1 MTAQL
6 RTKVPE
12 TEQELEDWRRVHNT
26 VIPTHQ
32 LSPDDVRDRVERH
45 RILIAYVGDV
55 VIGSTTV
62 RPPMDDST
70 DVIVIAR
77 VLEEHRG
84 RGYGSELYRTA
95 LAQAEQVDADAAI
108 GTVVLSSNDDG
119 LRFAEQRGFVE
130 IERYT
135 LPGEAVPWVDLR
147 LARVTRTS

>member
-12 TEQELEDWRRVHNT
+12 TEHELEDWRRVHNT
-26 VIPTHQ
+26 VIPTHE
-32 LSPDDVRDRVERH
+32 LSLDDVRERVERH
-45 RILIAYVGDV
+45 RILVAYLGDV

-62 RPPMDDST
+62 RPPMDEST

-84 RGYGSELYRTA
+84 RGFGTQLYELA
-95 LAQAEQVDADAAI
+95 LAEAEQIDADAAI
-108 GTVVLSSNDDG
+108 GTVVLSSNNAG

-130 IERYT
+130 VERYT

-147 LARVTRTS
+147 LARVTRTT